1 LSETASEK
9 NADLAIVM
17 GGGAA
22 RGAYQVGV
30 LCEITKRYPELCVS
44 ILTGVSTGAINAVY
58 LANHPGNLRERV
70 HSLAEMWSKLEV
82 DEIFKTDLLSLGG
95 RGFRWMLQLGI
106 LGGWRSVPNPRGLVD
121 TSPLGVFLHRALGS
135 TNGAL
140 EGVKRNLEGDLRA
153 VAVTATDYS
162 NGETVTFCEGDEITE
177 WDRPK
182 RRSVKTD
189 LRIEHVMA
197 SAAIPVFFPAV
208 TVDGSW
214 YGDGGIRLHSPL
226 APATHLGA
234 DRILALSTRHLESG
248 KRKRVSV
255 SPGYPPPARIL
266 GVLYNAIFQ
275 DNLDQDASHMER
287 VNGLI
292 AAAGGRASSYRKID
306 ICVVRPSIDLGLEAR
321 AFEPRLP
328 KVFRFL
334 TRRLGTRE
342 EGSQDLLSML
352 MFQSEY
358 LCRLMEIGEQDAHDQ
373 FDGIA
378 ALIEG

>member
-1 LSETASEK
+1 LSETVSEE
-9 NADLAIVM
+9 NNDLAIVM

-30 LCEITKRYPELCVS
+30 LCGITKRYPELRVS

-58 LANHPGNLRERV
+58 LANRPGILRERV

-82 DEIFKTDLLSLGG
+82 EEIFKTDLLSLGG
-95 RGFRWMLQLGI
+95 RGLRWMLQLGI
-106 LGGWRSVPNPRGLVD
+106 LGGWRGVPNPRGLVD

-135 TNGAL
+135 TNGVL
-140 EGVKRNLEGDLRA
+140 DGVKQNLEGELRA

-162 NGETVTFCEGDEITE
+162 SGETVTFCEGDEITE
-177 WDRPK
+177 WDRPQ
-182 RRSVKTD
+182 RRSVKTE
-189 LRIEHVMA
+189 LRVEHVMA

-208 TVDGSW
+208 PVDGSW

-234 DRILALSTRHLESG
+234 DRILALSTRHLGSG
-248 KRKRVSV
+248 KQERAKMA
-255 SPGYPPPARIL
+255 PGYPPPARIL

-275 DNLDQDASHMER
+275 DNLDQDANHMER

-292 AAAGGRASSYRKID
+292 AASGGRVTTHRKID
-306 ICVVRPSIDLGLEAR
+306 ICVVRPSVDLGLEAR

-342 EGSQDLLSML
+342 QGSQDLLSML

-373 FDGIA
+373 FDEIS
-378 ALIEG
+378 ALIER

>member
-1 LSETASEK
+1 
-9 NADLAIVM
+9 M

-30 LCEITKRYPELCVS
+30 LCEITKRYPELRVS

-58 LANHPGNLRERV
+58 LANHPGILRERV
-70 HSLAEMWSKLEV
+70 HSLAEMWSGLEV
-82 DEIFKTDLLSLGG
+82 EDIFKTDLLSLGG
-95 RGFRWMLQLGI
+95 RGLRWMLQLGI

-121 TSPLGVFLHRALGS
+121 TSPLSVFLHRALGS

-140 EGVKRNLEGDLRA
+140 EGVKRILEGDLRA
-153 VAVTATDYS
+153 VAVTASVYS
-162 NGETVTFCEGDEITE
+162 SGETVTFCEGGEIAE
-177 WDRPK
+177 WDRPQ
-182 RRSVKTD
+182 RRSVETE
-189 LRIEHVMA
+189 LRVEHVMA

-208 TVDGSW
+208 PVDGSW

-234 DRILALSTRHLESG
+234 DRILALSTRHLASEMPE
-248 KRKRVSV
+248 RPNI
-255 SPGYPPPARIL
+255 SPGYPPPAQIL

-275 DNLDQDASHMER
+275 DNLDQDASHMQR
-287 VNGLI
+287 VNGLV
-292 AAAGGRASSYRKID
+292 AAAGGRSSTYRNIG
-306 ICVVRPSIDLGLEAR
+306 ICVVRPSVDLGLEAR

-342 EGSQDLLSML
+342 QGSQDLLSML

-373 FDGIA
+373 CDEIA
-378 ALIEG
+378 ALIER